1 MDHLDRGGYDLSVQ
15 KREKKFRNKEREKC
29 MKENIRSNYLLSQK
43 QIISYNLTKFS
54 EIQTVS
60 YCPNIT
66 NENVEAPRS
75 NRTCPK
81 THANQAVG
89 AEMQ

>member
-1 MDHLDRGGYDLSVQ
+1 M
-15 KREKKFRNKEREKC
+15 
-29 MKENIRSNYLLSQK
+29 
-43 QIISYNLTKFS
+43 ISYNLTKFS

-66 NENVEAPRS
+66 NENIEAPRS
-75 NRTCPK
+75 KRTCPK

-89 AEMQ
+89 SEMQ